1 MYRWLVFKAYA
12 TSFTFDPD
20 VKNRTLTAQGTKS
33 LKDQHP
39 ITFINRQRGS
49 DYLKSPNLVLD
60 HYVYHFI
67 RRSHVTTRG
76 MLTFAAFD
84 LRIYGHRCQDV
95 AKLYIG
101 SSCESN
107 WTLSFCSTSDTFCVL
122 KTSHETTWK
131 YKYTS
136 SYEERRLLRED
147 ETRGM
152 ELDHSH
158 YPKQS
163 FQNRSSTQSYAHWF
177 DKTTE
182 AWIGN
187 TNGQIFAN
195 PLISRAYDLGR
206 THRSNDHVKQPGS
219 DDTHQWN

>member
-1 MYRWLVFKAYA
+1 MTVYRSLVFKAYA
-12 TSFTFDPD
+12 TSFTFDLD

-39 ITFINRQRGS
+39 STFINRQRGS

-67 RRSHVTTRG
+67 RRSHVTTRE

-136 SYEERRLLRED
+136 SYEEIDVYYEK
-147 ETRGM
+147 TRQ
-152 ELDHSH
+152 EEWSWTTRTI
-158 YPKQS
+158 PNS
-163 FQNRSSTQSYAHWF
+163 PS
-177 DKTTE
+177 KTDPPPNHTH
-182 AWIGN
+182 
-187 TNGQIFAN
+187 TDLTR
-195 PLISRAYDLGR
+195 PLKLE
-206 THRSNDHVKQPGS
+206 
-219 DDTHQWN
+219 